1 MPRMSPQARIEERL
15 QQCREIQYDRPMD
28 ALVFAEDALG
38 IARKFKLKERV
49 LHCQRMIGICHYAHH
64 DYEAALTWFERAL
77 PGYRTLRD
85 RSGESRALQNIALTQ
100 RQLGRNEEALS
111 TLRRS
116 EHIVRDL
123 HDDAYLMTV
132 LTSIG
137 SSCSL
142 LGRHKEAL
150 QAYSECLT
158 IAERTDDAGMRARI
172 TGNIADVYLGIGD
185 TETAIDWSKRSL
197 ALHREN
203 NDAMGIGLTL
213 SNLGRVYQHIGD
225 LDAALAVMSEALVV
239 MTTINDAH
247 ARARIM
253 VFLATILL
261 QKRRLAQAQ
270 TMAEEALDIFV
281 NTHDHEREVRC
292 RMTLA
297 EVAAIRGTGEETRQQ
312 LAHASKRMR
321 TITNASL
328 EIEINQRQAELM
340 VAEGAKERALKTL
353 LRGARLAAA
362 QAMHG
367 ATAAVERRIAEIY
380 ASMSDHRRALEHER
394 RASAAQQAA
403 DTELRAQHS
412 QALQL
417 RLDMEREAR
426 ERERMQAA
434 NEKLTFQLT
443 TKERELNLNVLAI
456 AQKNELL
463 SDLSANLQAAV
474 REKEPERTSMIRQII
489 RTIDMHR
496 RTGEDW
502 RNFNEQLADVHD
514 TFIQAL
520 TAAYPTLTGKEVQLA
535 SLLKL
540 NLSSKEIAQV
550 LSVGVA
556 SVEVY
561 RSNLRK
567 KLGLDSGTSLTTF
580 IQSIG

>member
-1 MPRMSPQARIEERL
+1 MSPQARIEERL
-15 QQCREIQYDRPMD
+15 AQCRAIQYQQPLD
-28 ALVFAEDALG
+28 ALVFAEEALG

-49 LHCQRMIGICHYAHH
+49 LHCQRMVGICHYANH
-64 DYEAALTWFERAL
+64 DYEAALTWFERSL
-77 PGYRTLRD
+77 PGYRKLHD
-85 RSGESRALQNIALTQ
+85 WSGESRALQNIALTF
-100 RQLGRNEEALS
+100 RQLGRYEDALE

-116 EHIVRDL
+116 EGIVRDL
-123 HDDAYLMTV
+123 KDDTYLMTI

-137 SSCSL
+137 SSCSM

-158 IAERTDDAGMRARI
+158 IAERVDDEGMRARI

-185 TETAIDWSKRSL
+185 TETAVDWSKRSL
-197 ALHREN
+197 ELHRRN

-213 SNLGRVYQHIGD
+213 SNLGRVYQHMGD

-239 MTTINDAH
+239 MTSMHDDH

-261 QKRRLAQAQ
+261 EKRRIAQAQ
-270 TMAEEALDIFV
+270 TMAEEALDVFV
-281 NTHDHEREVRC
+281 HTNDYEREVRC
-292 RMTLA
+292 RMALA
-297 EVAAIRGTGEETRQQ
+297 EVAAIRGNGNETRIQ
-312 LAHASKRMR
+312 LSLAAKRMR
-321 TITNASL
+321 TISNSSL
-328 EIEINQRQAELM
+328 AIELHQRQAELL
-340 VAEGAKERALKTL
+340 VAEGAVDKALKL
-353 LRGARLAAA
+353 LHRASSLAVA
-362 QAMHG
+362 QNMHS
-367 ATAAVERRIAEIY
+367 ATVVVERRIAEIE
-380 ASMSDHRRALEHER
+380 AARSDYRRALEHER
-394 RASAAQQAA
+394 RASAAQLAA

-443 TKERELNLNVLAI
+443 SKERELNVNVLAI

-463 SDLSANLQAAV
+463 RDLAADLQAAV
-474 REKEPERTSMIRQII
+474 RRQEPDRTALIRQVI
-489 RTIDMHR
+489 RKIDIHR

-514 TFIQAL
+514 SFLQTL
-520 TAAYPTLTGKEVQLA
+520 TTTYPTLTGKEVQLA

-540 NLSSKEIAQV
+540 NLSSKEIAHV

-556 SVEVY
+556 TVEVY

-567 KLGLDSGTSLTTF
+567 KLGLDAGTSLTTF
-580 IQSIG
+580 MQSIG